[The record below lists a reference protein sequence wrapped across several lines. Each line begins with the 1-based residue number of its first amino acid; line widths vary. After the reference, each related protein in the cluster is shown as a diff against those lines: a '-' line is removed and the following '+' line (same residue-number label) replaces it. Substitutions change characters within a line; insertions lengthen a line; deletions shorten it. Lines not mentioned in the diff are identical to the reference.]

1 MGAVQYLE
9 ILAGLLVLGVIL
21 HDLFQAVV
29 LPRPSV
35 YRVPLL
41 SQLLVRQSWK
51 VWRWAG
57 SLRRNAARREHFLG
71 TFGPAALLILLA
83 FWSLSLMVGYALIFD
98 GLRSQI
104 EPRPDGFLT
113 SLYYSAGTLLPLS
126 YGDILPTGGGVRVA
140 TIAESATGVILIAL
154 VISLLFS
161 LYQSF
166 QSREELVVTLDALA
180 GAPPSGVQLLETA
193 AADRMPQRLEVT
205 FDEWRNW
212 TASVLESH
220 LAYPILFYFRSSHD
234 NEAWINSFGAV
245 MDAATLV
252 LSVMEHDSAGAAR
265 LMSKIGNHLVEDTV
279 WYFRIRPGDDVGVDR
294 REFDEAWERLRDAGY
309 TCRDPERAWEEFS
322 NLRRRYA
329 SALNQMVRQFA
340 ITPAPWIGDRS
351 YLPHQRSS
359 QRPRSAG

>member
-9 ILAGLLVLGVIL
+9 IVAGLVVLLVIM

-35 YRVPLL
+35 YRLPLA

-51 VWRWAG
+51 VWRWVG
-57 SLRRNAARREHFLG
+57 RYRRNVAKREHFLG

-83 FWSLSLMVGYALIFD
+83 FWSLSLMAGYALIFD
-98 GLRSQI
+98 GLHDQI
-104 EPRPDGFLT
+104 EPHTDGFWT

-126 YGDILPTGGGVRVA
+126 YGDILPVGGGARVA
-140 TIAESATGVILIAL
+140 TIAESASGVILVAL

-180 GAPPSGVQLLETA
+180 GAPPSGVQMLETA
-193 AADRMPQRLEVT
+193 AADRMPNRLEAT

-212 TASVLESH
+212 AASVLESH

-234 NEAWINSFGAV
+234 NEA
-245 MDAATLV
+245 
-252 LSVMEHDSAGAAR
+252 
-265 LMSKIGNHLVEDTV
+265 
-279 WYFRIRPGDDVGVDR
+279 
-294 REFDEAWERLRDAGY
+294 
-309 TCRDPERAWEEFS
+309 
-322 NLRRRYA
+322 
-329 SALNQMVRQFA
+329 
-340 ITPAPWIGDRS
+340 
-351 YLPHQRSS
+351 
-359 QRPRSAG
+359 

>member
-9 ILAGLLVLGVIL
+9 ILAGLVLLLLIL

-35 YRVPLL
+35 YRLPLV
-41 SQLLVRQSWK
+41 SQLLVRQFWK
-51 VWRWAG
+51 IWRWVG
-57 SLRRNAARREHFLG
+57 SFRRSTAKREHFLG
-71 TFGPAALLILLA
+71 TFGPAALLMLLG
-83 FWSLSLMVGYALIFD
+83 FWSLSVMAGYALIFD
-98 GLRSQI
+98 GLHDQI
-104 EPRPDGFLT
+104 DPHPNGFWT

-126 YGDILPTGGGVRVA
+126 YGDILPAGGAARLA
-140 TIAESATGVILIAL
+140 TIAESATGVIMIAL

-193 AADRMPQRLEVT
+193 AVDRMPQRLEVT

-212 TASVLESH
+212 AASVLESH

-245 MDAATLV
+245 MDSAALV
-252 LSVMEHDSAGAAR
+252 MSSMEEEPTAGAAK
-265 LMSKIGNHLVEDTV
+265 LMFTVGNHLVEDM
-279 WYFRIRPGDDVGVDR
+279 
-294 REFDEAWERLRDAGY
+294 AWVFGLKLESDAIIEESEYVAAITRLKAAGY
-309 TCRDPERAWEEFS
+309 RAHDGDVHWQKYAKM
-322 NLRRRYA
+322 RGKYA
-329 SALNQMVRQFA
+329 SGLNQIAQWLA
-340 ITPAPWIGDRS
+340 APPAPWVGGW
-351 YLPHQRSS
+351 
-359 QRPRSAG
+359 A